1 MWLFRIQL
9 EVKICSLYIYPIFWL
24 SVLESEVCVHEM
36 IVIAI
41 TSFRSLGYPPLGTQ
55 TITFHLLLSLQ
66 FTFFL
71 LCDLISFFSVASFVS
86 FVLPTFLW
94 LNTMLVYSVLSFL
107 LQVLWVWIFVIDGKC
122 EFFSLKVIF
131 FPPKLSLKA
140 ADLLW
145 MFKEELNFWK
155 LPHTVPAEVPAF
167 EQC

>member
-1 MWLFRIQL
+1 MIIQNIVRSKNL
-9 EVKICSLYIYPIFWL
+9 LCLYPSDFLTFGVSLK
-24 SVLESEVCVHEM
+24 CVSM
-36 IVIAI
+36 RRLLAI

-86 FVLPTFLW
+86 FVFPTFLW
-94 LNTMLVYSVLSFL
+94 LNTMLVYSALSFL
-107 LQVLWVWIFVIDGKC
+107 LQVLCAWIFVIDGKC

-131 FPPKLSLKA
+131 SPPKLSLKA

-145 MFKEELNFWK
+145 TFKEELNFWK